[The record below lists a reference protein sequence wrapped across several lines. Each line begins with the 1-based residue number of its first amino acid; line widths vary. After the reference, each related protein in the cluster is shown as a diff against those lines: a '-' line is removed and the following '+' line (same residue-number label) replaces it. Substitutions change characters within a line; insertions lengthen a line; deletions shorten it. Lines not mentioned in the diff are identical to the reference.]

1 MGETG
6 EKQANGRLM
15 PPKETR
21 FKKGYDPRRN
31 LKGVPKDAIEARKII
46 RKIGAELLT
55 IKEKGASGEVI
66 EYEITRYEAMV
77 RLMFSSRN
85 SAEKIALLK
94 ALSPGL
100 LKDEVKVISD
110 GESDKKTDSFIP
122 ADIIV
127 PLIAP
132 DLLGV
137 YRDIIS
143 GNNTEYAM
151 EGGRGSTKSSFVAL
165 IIIYLLLKNPTMH
178 FVALRMVYNTIKDS
192 SFARLEWAINALG
205 LQDSF
210 KVSTS
215 PFEITYIP
223 TKQKIYFRGADDA
236 NKLKSITPSFG
247 YIGGLWFEEFDQF
260 RGEAQVRNITQ
271 SVLRGGDV
279 GYQFK
284 TWNTPRTK
292 AHWVNKWIAVPK
304 EKRYHHKSTY
314 INVPKEW
321 LGQIFLDEAEH
332 LKAVNPAAY
341 EHEYLG
347 IANGVGGMVFENVEV
362 REITDEEIKQ
372 FDRVYHGLDF
382 GYYPDPAHYSQ
393 SYFDKARLTLYIFGE
408 LREYKK
414 RNEDF
419 YKLIVKYGY
428 NPSELLIADSA
439 EPKSIMDYRAFG
451 ANCRGA
457 EKGSGTRNYSIEW
470 LQSLSKI
477 VIDPKRCPNTAQEFL
492 EYEYEKTKDGEI
504 LSEYPDKNN
513 HAIDSIRYATN
524 LIWIVRGQ

>member
-1 MGETG
+1 MIDLQPLLNILVPHYLKTKHKGFGMGETG

-210 KVSTS
+210 KMSTS

-236 NKLKSITPSFG
+236 NKLKSITPAFG

-260 RGEAQVRNITQ
+260 RGEA
-271 SVLRGGDV
+271 
-279 GYQFK
+279 
-284 TWNTPRTK
+284 
-292 AHWVNKWIAVPK
+292 
-304 EKRYHHKSTY
+304 
-314 INVPKEW
+314 
-321 LGQIFLDEAEH
+321 
-332 LKAVNPAAY
+332 
-341 EHEYLG
+341 
-347 IANGVGGMVFENVEV
+347 
-362 REITDEEIKQ
+362 
-372 FDRVYHGLDF
+372 
-382 GYYPDPAHYSQ
+382 
-393 SYFDKARLTLYIFGE
+393 
-408 LREYKK
+408 
-414 RNEDF
+414 
-419 YKLIVKYGY
+419 
-428 NPSELLIADSA
+428 
-439 EPKSIMDYRAFG
+439 
-451 ANCRGA
+451 
-457 EKGSGTRNYSIEW
+457 
-470 LQSLSKI
+470 
-477 VIDPKRCPNTAQEFL
+477 
-492 EYEYEKTKDGEI
+492 
-504 LSEYPDKNN
+504 
-513 HAIDSIRYATN
+513 
-524 LIWIVRGQ
+524 

>member
-1 MGETG
+1 
-6 EKQANGRLM
+6 
-15 PPKETR
+15 
-21 FKKGYDPRRN
+21 
-31 LKGVPKDAIEARKII
+31 
-46 RKIGAELLT
+46 
-55 IKEKGASGEVI
+55 
-66 EYEITRYEAMV
+66 
-77 RLMFSSRN
+77 
-85 SAEKIALLK
+85 
-94 ALSPGL
+94 
-100 LKDEVKVISD
+100 
-110 GESDKKTDSFIP
+110 
-122 ADIIV
+122 
-127 PLIAP
+127 
-132 DLLGV
+132 
-137 YRDIIS
+137 
-143 GNNTEYAM
+143 
-151 EGGRGSTKSSFVAL
+151 
-165 IIIYLLLKNPTMH
+165 
-178 FVALRMVYNTIKDS
+178 
-192 SFARLEWAINALG
+192 LEWAINALG

-260 RGEAQVRNITQ
+260 RGEARVRNITQ
-271 SVLRGGDV
+271 FVLRGGVV

-284 TWNTPRTK
+284 PWHTPRTK

-304 EKRYHHKSTY
+304 EKRYHPKYTY
-314 INVPKEW
+314 INVPTEW

-524 LIWIVRGQ
+524 LKIGR